1 MTFLE
6 PGQRT
11 KRADMTTEQVQ
22 RWVVSL
28 LVFAITSFPIGGL
41 IAVSRVVLNQDR
53 RGAAICL
60 MIMAGVI
67 GILAISVMRIIHK
80 RSLATPLMFLGILP
94 AALASLWVFSIWI
107 F

>member
-1 MTFLE
+1 MSSPE
-6 PGQRT
+6 PAP
-11 KRADMTTEQVQ
+11 RARRSEMTTEQVQ

-41 IAVSRVVLNQDR
+41 IAVSHAVLDQDR

-67 GILAISVMRIIHK
+67 GMLSIGVMRIIHK
-80 RSLATPLMFLGILP
+80 RSLATPLMLLGLVP
-94 AALASLWVFSIWI
+94 AAIASYFI